1 MGIRYGISKECG
13 RDIPGVKG
21 IYTSVMFLDG
31 MELYSGGELDPVSMA
46 HMNADYMARDEWG
59 RALPYDVTI
68 SVFACGSV
76 DRERMLVE
84 EICPM
89 RRRITQKIGV
99 HLVVFDNLV
108 AYERYMEEGNC
119 LINQE

>member
-1 MGIRYGISKECG
+1 MGIRYCISRECG
-13 RDIPGVKG
+13 IDVPGGKG

-31 MELYSGGELDPVSMA
+31 LELYSGGENDPVTMA

-76 DRERMLVE
+76 DRDRMLVE
-84 EICPM
+84 DICPM

-99 HLVVFDNLV
+99 HLVVFKDLWS
-108 AYERYMEEGNC
+108 YERYMEEENC

>member
-1 MGIRYGISKECG
+1 MLRGYIQVLCFWTGWNCI
-13 RDIPGVKG
+13 VA
-21 IYTSVMFLDG
+21 
-31 MELYSGGELDPVSMA
+31 GENDPVSMA

-89 RRRITQKIGV
+89 RCRITQKIGV
-99 HLVVFDNLV
+99 HLVVFQGRLECGMV
-108 AYERYMEEGNC
+108 VS
-119 LINQE
+119 